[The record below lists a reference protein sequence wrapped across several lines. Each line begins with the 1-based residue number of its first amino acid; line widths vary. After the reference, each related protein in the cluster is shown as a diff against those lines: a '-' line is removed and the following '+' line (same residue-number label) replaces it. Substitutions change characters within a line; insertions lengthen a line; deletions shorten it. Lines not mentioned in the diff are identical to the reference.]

1 MRKKY
6 IEFLFNIFN
15 FGSGNFGSGT
25 FGSGYKEMYRFIK
38 DTEDLLLSRVVPN
51 WFCWY

>member
-1 MRKKY
+1 MRKRY

-15 FGSGNFGSGT
+15 FDSVT
-25 FGSGYKEMYRFIK
+25 FGSGYKEMYRCIE
-38 DTEDLLLSRVVPN
+38 DTEDLLISRVVPN